1 MIYHCDLTA
10 DCWKKE
16 SCPPFTELMI
26 SWNGARPT
34 KGNFLIYVSVEVGEW
49 SPWLLYASWGAE
61 GQKSCSETGQFAKVY
76 QDAFEILDGKK
87 ATGFEIQVVAEGGA
101 SLAGLH
107 QIHVY
112 TNGNAPVRSTSSC
125 INPVYL
131 KVNGLSQQQLTHE
144 RCRDLCSPTSTTAV
158 VRYLSKRDNID
169 PIHFAASVW
178 DEKFDIFGN
187 WVLNV
192 AEASNQLGPSW
203 SCWVEKLSGFDQL
216 YSHLLQETPVI
227 VSVRGPL
234 INSATPYA
242 RGHLL
247 VVIGFNPE
255 KGEVI
260 CMDPAFPTDEKTH
273 VRYPLA
279 DFLQAW
285 ERRGNLAYLFS
296 LK

>member
-1 MIYHCDLTA
+1 M
-10 DCWKKE
+10 
-16 SCPPFTELMI
+16 
-26 SWNGARPT
+26 
-34 KGNFLIYVSVEVGEW
+34 
-49 SPWLLYASWGAE
+49 
-61 GQKSCSETGQFAKVY
+61 
-76 QDAFEILDGKK
+76 
-87 ATGFEIQVVAEGGA
+87 
-101 SLAGLH
+101 
-107 QIHVY
+107 
-112 TNGNAPVRSTSSC
+112 
-125 INPVYL
+125 
-131 KVNGLSQQQLTHE
+131 
-144 RCRDLCSPTSTTAV
+144 
-158 VRYLSKRDNID
+158 
-169 PIHFAASVW
+169 
-178 DEKFDIFGN
+178 
-187 WVLNV
+187 
-192 AEASNQLGPSW
+192 
-203 SCWVEKLSGFDQL
+203 
-216 YSHLLQETPVI
+216 I